1 MIPIRTMKHVA
12 TSRTIPSFRSCPS
25 LDLSN
30 PSALID
36 QGRMITGYAQIMAHE
51 TRRQWRGRYPH
62 HRAHHRQR
70 P

>member
-1 MIPIRTMKHVA
+1 MITIRTMKHVA

-36 QGRMITGYAQIMAHE
+36 QGRMVTGYAQMMAQE
-51 TRRQWRGRYPH
+51 TRRQ
-62 HRAHHRQR
+62 HRRVRLPR

>member
-1 MIPIRTMKHVA
+1 MTPIRTMQHVA

-36 QGRMITGYAQIMAHE
+36 QGRMMTGYAQVMAQE
-51 TRRQWRGRYPH
+51 TRRQWRCR
-62 HRAHHRQR
+62 RLQR
-70 P
+70 PQRP

>member
-1 MIPIRTMKHVA
+1 MITIRTMQQVA

-36 QGRMITGYAQIMAHE
+36 QGRMLNGYAQLTARA
-51 TRRQWRGRYPH
+51 TRQHWR
-62 HRAHHRQR
+62 HRRPRHPQR